1 LEKREKLRGIF
12 TTIMCEIKEKLEKGQ
27 TAFMKTR
34 LKLKEI

>member
-12 TTIMCEIKEKLEKGQ
+12 TTIMGEIKENLEKGQ
-27 TAFMKTR
+27 TALMKSR